1 MGHVKPNYAK
11 LNYVKPN
18 YAKLNDAKLNDAKLG
33 FIRLA
38 FGFTCKTDYY
48 RLYDRIIIPRQQCSA
63 L

>member
-1 MGHVKPNYAK
+1 MGHVKLNYAKLNYAKPNYAK
-11 LNYVKPN
+11 LDY
-18 YAKLNDAKLNDAKLG
+18 AKLG

>member
-1 MGHVKPNYAK
+1 MGHVKLNYAK

-18 YAKLNDAKLNDAKLG
+18 YAKLDYAKLG